1 VLPDPESDAEGFREA
16 VTVRLEEL
24 LAVYLMRLQRTN
36 SQLMILTLGA

>member
-16 VTVRLEEL
+16 VTARLEEL